1 MLMSEVFC
9 AGLGFVLIGAVI
21 GAVGCCIGW
30 LVTGVVA
37 SYFIAK
43 E

>member
-9 AGLGFVLIGAVI
+9 AGLGFVLIGAV
-21 GAVGCCIGW
+21 GCGIGW

>member
-1 MLMSEVFC
+1 MLMTEVFC
-9 AGLGFVLIGAVI
+9 AGLGFALIGAV
-21 GAVGCCIGW
+21 GAVVCGIGW

-37 SYFIAK
+37 LYLIVN